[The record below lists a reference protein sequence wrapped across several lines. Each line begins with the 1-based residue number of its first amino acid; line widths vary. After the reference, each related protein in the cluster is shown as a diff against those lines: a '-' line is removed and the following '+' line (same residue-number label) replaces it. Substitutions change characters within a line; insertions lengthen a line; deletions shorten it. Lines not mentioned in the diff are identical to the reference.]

1 MVVKEKYQKIK
12 GKSQEIITNMEDRS
26 RDFIM
31 GFIDLFGRESVM
43 VSICYVP
50 RRDQSSK
57 GLVRTQF
64 SEKLKFLSP

>member
-31 GFIDLFGRESVM
+31 GFIDLFGRENVM
-43 VSICYVP
+43 VSICYVLL
-50 RRDQSSK
+50 RDYSISMWAK
-57 GLVRTQF
+57 F
-64 SEKLKFLSP
+64 SEKLTFLKV